1 MDSSS
6 PSSFSSSS
14 PTEQSTFY
22 DAVFPVPKSRR
33 TPSFSSSSS
42 SSSSL
47 NDESPSLPATPLNY
61 PSGGVPFSW
70 EKLPGIPK
78 KPDSPSLKVLPLPPP
93 ITPTAASRRFNFE
106 ESGRVRRAST
116 FSTSSSRFVV
126 PRDPFFAALVECS
139 KGDGSFSDD
148 QELLGGGGG
157 GAKVGRSISDRF
169 GFVGMYASCKRT
181 CAVSESIVYMPR
193 SSPGRPSYDL
203 LSRRR

>member
-22 DAVFPVPKSRR
+22 DAVFPVAKSRR

-47 NDESPSLPATPLNY
+47 NDDSPSLPATPLNY

-78 KPDSPSLKVLPLPPP
+78 KPDSPSLKNPSQKVLPLPPP

-106 ESGRVRRAST
+106 ESGRVS
-116 FSTSSSRFVV
+116 SSSRFVV

-148 QELLGGGGG
+148 QELLSGGER
-157 GAKVGRSISDRF
+157 AKVGRSISDRF